1 MTFAG
6 LVYHA
11 DSSLCVKIFP
21 AGLHNK
27 IDWDTVVFSEGKFDF
42 FSFKEKQAKEN
53 YIDYCQN
60 TELNINPLRLKETV
74 RYKCVVSYEGK
85 KEDDASTRFN
95 PHLRNESNKLL
106 KIERD
111 DDSSL
116 TFQYINYLGKTELL
130 FNDKD
135 GEHSLCFEVVP
146 DKINYEDDYVRLTEE
161 IAEECSTLLLDYTS
175 PTSLNFQQD
184 PSKESNILEQFIF
197 LRQFCF
203 SDNLE
208 SLFASIKRNPDR
220 ILIREEELKP
230 FGSGIPSGKFFSNP
244 FSHSR
249 GWMKTADDT
258 YLPSEVATIHKY
270 DSYDT
275 SANRF
280 IKFALITFSEVCS
293 KVLEKVSIDKNGSEY
308 FSEASKILNQ
318 IDDILNDSFFDDI
331 NELSIMPVN
340 NQVLEKRE
348 GYNQIFNA
356 FSMVDLALKL
366 NWKGKE
372 DVYSGEAKNTAL
384 LYEYWL
390 VFKIIAI
397 LKNLGA
403 EFDLDLEKD
412 TDVNHML
419 SIKNGLLVS
428 IKEGETSL
436 ISALLK
442 DRNMKIKFYYNK
454 TFSKKD
460 FDGTDYQ
467 GSYSRPFRPD
477 YTLSIFPSIYNEK
490 QAIEAGEVSFIHF
503 DAKYRVSD
511 ITSLFGKENQ
521 DTNDFDDEKKN
532 ETMNTYNRGDLL
544 KMHTYNDAIRKT
556 IGSYVL
562 FPGVSQEGKKFNIY
576 DELLPGVG
584 AFAIRPGDK
593 ERTGEKQIEKFIND
607 VIVFKSYASSR
618 QYRKEFF
625 DNIVIKSPST
635 PLQDEKEA
643 LLKYES
649 NKPTYIMC
657 GMIRNDYIKY
667 LNEKHILP
675 RNADDKDY
683 KLINN
688 TEELLFYYHAIKDS
702 VVYALHANTSD
713 AKYFCGSQ
721 TDFGKTAFIKL
732 EDWTADIVKSE
743 LVSSE
748 KLKERLY
755 QNCEYRLE
763 NPKAD
768 FYYLVTLNNV
778 KWHGN
783 EIAGT
788 VYKAYENIGNM
799 AASPYSPKIIEVK
812 K

>member
-1 MTFAG
+1 MEKGFSKFKQIKISRADDDKCNLILYSVYEKDSAFTFIDSING
-6 LVYHA
+6 FEVYGVPCTGN
-11 DSSLCVKIFP
+11 DEKERRVLFEYDKNTSGIFEKLRLYETKNYFCEYDENISIKIENENELAP
-21 AGLHNK
+21 LR
-27 IDWDTVVFSEGKFDF
+27 SGKNQ
-42 FSFKEKQAKEN
+42 FSFK
-53 YIDYCQN
+53 
-60 TELNINPLRLKETV
+60 V
-74 RYKCVVSYEGK
+74 
-85 KEDDASTRFN
+85 
-95 PHLRNESNKLL
+95 
-106 KIERD
+106 
-111 DDSSL
+111 
-116 TFQYINYLGKTELL
+116 INYLGKSA
-130 FNDKD
+130 F
-135 GEHSLCFEVVP
+135 HFESKGKCYSFP
-146 DKINYEDDYVRLTEE
+146 FEIIPLKISYEDDYVKLTDD
-161 IAEECSTLLLDYTS
+161 IAELCSQLLLDFSS
-175 PTSLNFQQD
+175 PANLNFHHNFDEQKK
-184 PSKESNILEQFIF
+184 SSLEMFLFIRKFCSSENIDYIMQ
-197 LRQFCF
+197 C
-203 SDNLE
+203 
-208 SLFASIKRNPDR
+208 IKANPDR
-220 ILIREEELKP
+220 ILVHENEFKP
-230 FGSGIPSGKFFSNP
+230 YGTAPVSKNFYTNP
-244 FSHSR
+244 FSNSKNLYKQEN
-249 GWMKTADDT
+249 GSF
-258 YLPSEVATIHKY
+258 LPEQITTCRKY
-270 DSYDT
+270 DSYNT
-275 SANRF
+275 PANQF
-280 IKFALITFSEVCS
+280 VKFAFIYFIQVCQNLIDT
-293 KVLEKVSIDKNGSEY
+293 LEGNYTYKN
-308 FSEASKILNQ
+308 EAVYLKQSLENIL
-318 IDDILNDSFFDDI
+318 LDSFFYDVQDLASLPI
-331 NELSIMPVN
+331 N
-340 NQVLEKRE
+340 NQVLQKRE
-348 GYNQIFNA
+348 GYSQIFNA
-356 FSMVDLALKL
+356 FNMLDLAMQLDWEGEK
-366 NWKGKE
+366 K
-372 DVYSGEAKNTAL
+372 VYEGQARNVAL

-390 VFKIIAI
+390 VFKLIEI

-419 SIKNGLLVS
+419 SVKNGLLVS

-460 FDGTDYQ
+460 FDGTNYQ

-511 ITSLFGKENQ
+511 ITALFGKENQ
-521 DTNDFDDEKKN
+521 NNEDFEDEKKN

-562 FPGVSQEGKKFNIY
+562 YPGTSQEGKKFNIY

-593 ERTGEKQIEKFIND
+593 ERTGEKQIEKFISD

-625 DNIVIKSPST
+625 DNIVIKSPSA

-643 LLKYES
+643 LLKYEEK
-649 NKPTYIMC
+649 KPIYIMC
-657 GMIRNDYIKY
+657 GMIRNDYITY

-675 RNADDKDY
+675 RNENDRNY
-683 KLINN
+683 KLINSG
-688 TEELLFYYHAIKDS
+688 EGLLFYYHAIKDN

-713 AKYFCGSQ
+713 AKQFCGSQ
-721 TDFGKTAFIKL
+721 SDFGKTSFIRL

-743 LVSSE
+743 LVSAE

-755 QNCEYRLE
+755 QNCEYKLD

-799 AASPYSPKIIEVK
+799 AASPYSPKIIELK
-812 K
+812 NK

>member
-1 MTFAG
+1 MEKEF
-6 LVYHA
+6 
-11 DSSLCVKIFP
+11 SKFKQIKISLSDNHECI
-21 AGLHNK
+21 
-27 IDWDTVVFSEGKFDF
+27 
-42 FSFKEKQAKEN
+42 
-53 YIDYCQN
+53 
-60 TELNINPLRLKETV
+60 LRLYSIYEKEPDFIFIDSINGFDVYGVPCTENDENE
-74 RYKCVVSYEGK
+74 RRTLFEYNKNPSGIFEKLRLYETK
-85 KEDDASTRFN
+85 NYFCEYDENCS
-95 PHLRNESNKLL
+95 L
-106 KIERD
+106 KIENENELAPLR
-111 DDSSL
+111 SGENQIS
-116 TFQYINYLGKTELL
+116 FKVVNYLGKSA
-130 FNDKD
+130 F
-135 GEHSLCFEVVP
+135 HFENNGKYYSFP
-146 DKINYEDDYVRLTEE
+146 FEIIPLKISYEDDYVKLTDD
-161 IAEECSTLLLDYTS
+161 IAELCSQLLLDYSS
-175 PTSLNFQQD
+175 PANLYFHHKLNEQKKSSLEMFLFIRKFC
-184 PSKESNILEQFIF
+184 SSENIDYIMQ
-197 LRQFCF
+197 C
-203 SDNLE
+203 
-208 SLFASIKRNPDR
+208 IKANPDR
-220 ILIREEELKP
+220 ILVHENEFKP
-230 FGSGIPSGKFFSNP
+230 YGTAPISKSFFTNP
-244 FSHSR
+244 FSNSKNWYKQENGSFMPKQITTCR
-249 GWMKTADDT
+249 
-258 YLPSEVATIHKY
+258 KY
-270 DSYDT
+270 DSYNT
-275 SANRF
+275 PANQF
-280 IKFALITFSEVCS
+280 LKFAFMYFNQVCQNLIDT
-293 KVLEKVSIDKNGSEY
+293 LEGNYTYKN
-308 FSEASKILNQ
+308 EAVYLKQALENILL
-318 IDDILNDSFFDDI
+318 DPFFNDVQDLTSLPI
-331 NELSIMPVN
+331 N
-340 NQVLEKRE
+340 NQVLQKRE
-348 GYNQIFNA
+348 GYAQVFNA
-356 FSMVDLALKL
+356 FNMLDLAMQLDWEGEK
-366 NWKGKE
+366 K
-372 DVYSGEAKNTAL
+372 VYEGQARNVAL

-390 VFKIIAI
+390 VFKLIEI

-412 TDVNHML
+412 TDVKHML

-442 DRNMKIKFYYNK
+442 DRNMKIMFYYNK

-460 FDGTDYQ
+460 FDGTNYQ

-521 DTNDFDDEKKN
+521 NATDFDDEKKN

-562 FPGVSQEGKKFNIY
+562 YPGISQEEKKFNVY

-593 ERTGEKQIEKFIND
+593 KRTGEKQIEKFISD

-625 DNIVIKSPST
+625 DNIIIKSPST

-649 NKPTYIMC
+649 NKPIYIMC

-675 RNADDKDY
+675 RNADDKGY

-688 TEELLFYYHAIKDS
+688 TEELLFYYHAIKDN
-702 VVYALHANTSD
+702 VVYALHANTSV

-721 TDFGKTAFIKL
+721 TDFGKTSFIKL
-732 EDWTADIVKSE
+732 EDWTANIVKSE
-743 LVSSE
+743 LVSAE

>member
-1 MTFAG
+1 MEKGFSKFKQIKISRADDDKCNLILYSVYEKDSAFTFIDSING
-6 LVYHA
+6 FEVYGVPCTGN
-11 DSSLCVKIFP
+11 DEKERRVLFEYDKNTSGIFEKLRLYETKNYFCEYDENISIKIENENELAP
-21 AGLHNK
+21 LR
-27 IDWDTVVFSEGKFDF
+27 SGKNQI
-42 FSFKEKQAKEN
+42 SFK
-53 YIDYCQN
+53 
-60 TELNINPLRLKETV
+60 
-74 RYKCVVSYEGK
+74 VV
-85 KEDDASTRFN
+85 
-95 PHLRNESNKLL
+95 
-106 KIERD
+106 
-111 DDSSL
+111 
-116 TFQYINYLGKTELL
+116 NYLGKSA
-130 FNDKD
+130 F
-135 GEHSLCFEVVP
+135 HFESKGKCYSFP
-146 DKINYEDDYVRLTEE
+146 FEIIPLKISYEDDYVKLTDD
-161 IAEECSTLLLDYTS
+161 IAELCSQLLLDFSS
-175 PTSLNFQQD
+175 PANLNFHHNFDEQKK
-184 PSKESNILEQFIF
+184 SSLEMFLFIRKFCSSENIDYIMQ
-197 LRQFCF
+197 C
-203 SDNLE
+203 
-208 SLFASIKRNPDR
+208 IKSNPDR
-220 ILIREEELKP
+220 ILVHENEFKP
-230 FGSGIPSGKFFSNP
+230 YGTAPVSKNFFTNP
-244 FSHSR
+244 FSNSKNWYKQDN
-249 GWMKTADDT
+249 GFF
-258 YLPSEVATIHKY
+258 LPEQITTCRKY
-270 DSYDT
+270 DSYNT
-275 SANRF
+275 PANQF
-280 IKFALITFSEVCS
+280 VKFAFIYFIQVCQNLIDT
-293 KVLEKVSIDKNGSEY
+293 LEGNYTYKN
-308 FSEASKILNQ
+308 EAVYLKQSLENIL
-318 IDDILNDSFFDDI
+318 LDSFFYDVQDLASLPI
-331 NELSIMPVN
+331 N
-340 NQVLEKRE
+340 NQVLQKRE
-348 GYNQIFNA
+348 GYSQIFNA
-356 FSMVDLALKL
+356 FNMLDLAMQLDWGGEK
-366 NWKGKE
+366 K
-372 DVYSGEAKNTAL
+372 VYEGQARNVAL

-390 VFKIIAI
+390 VFKLIEI

-460 FDGTDYQ
+460 FDGTNYQ

-511 ITSLFGKENQ
+511 ITALFGKENQ
-521 DTNDFDDEKKN
+521 NNEDFEDEKKN

-562 FPGVSQEGKKFNIY
+562 YPGTSQEGKKFNIY

-593 ERTGEKQIEKFIND
+593 ERTGEKQIEKFISD

-625 DNIVIKSPST
+625 DNIIIKSPST

-643 LLKYES
+643 LLKYEEK
-649 NKPTYIMC
+649 KPIYIMC

-667 LNEKHILP
+667 LNEKHMLP
-675 RNADDKDY
+675 KNQDDNDFT
-683 KLINN
+683 LFNN
-688 TEELLFYYHAIKDS
+688 TKELLFYYHAIKDN

-713 AKYFCGSQ
+713 AKQFCGSQ
-721 TDFGKTAFIKL
+721 SDFGKTSFIKL

-743 LVSSE
+743 LVSAE

-755 QNCEYRLE
+755 QNCEYKLE

-799 AASPYSPKIIEVK
+799 AASPYSPKIIELK
-812 K
+812 NK

>member
-1 MTFAG
+1 MEKGFSKFKQIKISRADDDKCNLILYSVYEKDSAFTFIDSING
-6 LVYHA
+6 FEVYGVPCTGN
-11 DSSLCVKIFP
+11 DEKERRVLFEYDKNTSGIFEKLRLYETKNYFCEYDENISIKIENENELAP
-21 AGLHNK
+21 LR
-27 IDWDTVVFSEGKFDF
+27 SGKNQI
-42 FSFKEKQAKEN
+42 SFK
-53 YIDYCQN
+53 
-60 TELNINPLRLKETV
+60 
-74 RYKCVVSYEGK
+74 VV
-85 KEDDASTRFN
+85 
-95 PHLRNESNKLL
+95 
-106 KIERD
+106 
-111 DDSSL
+111 
-116 TFQYINYLGKTELL
+116 NYLGKSA
-130 FNDKD
+130 FY
-135 GEHSLCFEVVP
+135 FESKGKCYSFP
-146 DKINYEDDYVRLTEE
+146 FEIIPLKISYEDDYVKLTDD
-161 IAEECSTLLLDYTS
+161 IAELCSQLLLDFSS
-175 PTSLNFQQD
+175 PANLNFHHNFDEQKK
-184 PSKESNILEQFIF
+184 SSLEMFLFIRKFCSSENIDYIMQ
-197 LRQFCF
+197 C
-203 SDNLE
+203 
-208 SLFASIKRNPDR
+208 IKSNPDR
-220 ILIREEELKP
+220 ILVHENEFKP
-230 FGSGIPSGKFFSNP
+230 YGTAPVSKNFFTNP
-244 FSHSR
+244 FSNSKNWYKQDN
-249 GWMKTADDT
+249 GFF
-258 YLPSEVATIHKY
+258 LPEQITTCRKY
-270 DSYDT
+270 DSYNT
-275 SANRF
+275 PANQF
-280 IKFALITFSEVCS
+280 VKFAFIYFIQVCQNLIDT
-293 KVLEKVSIDKNGSEY
+293 LEGNYTYKN
-308 FSEASKILNQ
+308 EAVYLKQSLENIL
-318 IDDILNDSFFDDI
+318 LDSFFYDVQDLASLPI
-331 NELSIMPVN
+331 N
-340 NQVLEKRE
+340 NQVLQKRE
-348 GYNQIFNA
+348 GYSQIFNA
-356 FSMVDLALKL
+356 FNMLDLAMQLDWGGEK
-366 NWKGKE
+366 K
-372 DVYSGEAKNTAL
+372 VYEGQARNVAL

-390 VFKIIAI
+390 VFKLIEI

-460 FDGTDYQ
+460 FDGTNYQ

-511 ITSLFGKENQ
+511 ITALFGKENQ
-521 DTNDFDDEKKN
+521 NNEDFEDEKKN

-562 FPGVSQEGKKFNIY
+562 YPGTSQEGKKFNIY

-593 ERTGEKQIEKFIND
+593 ERTGEKQIEKFISD

-625 DNIVIKSPST
+625 DNIIIKSPST

-643 LLKYES
+643 LLKYEEK
-649 NKPTYIMC
+649 KPIYIMC

-667 LNEKHILP
+667 LNEKHMLP
-675 RNADDKDY
+675 KNQDDNDFT
-683 KLINN
+683 LFNN
-688 TEELLFYYHAIKDS
+688 TKELLFYYHAIKDN

-713 AKYFCGSQ
+713 AKQFCGSQ
-721 TDFGKTAFIKL
+721 SDFGKTSFIKL

-743 LVSSE
+743 LVSAE

-755 QNCEYRLE
+755 QNCEYKLE

-799 AASPYSPKIIEVK
+799 AASPYSPKIIELK
-812 K
+812 NK

>member
-1 MTFAG
+1 MEKGFSKFKQIKISRADDDKCNLILYSVYEKDSAFTFIDSING
-6 LVYHA
+6 FEVYGVPCTGN
-11 DSSLCVKIFP
+11 DEKERRVLFEYDKNTSGIFEKLRLYETKNYFCEYDENISIKIENENELAP
-21 AGLHNK
+21 LR
-27 IDWDTVVFSEGKFDF
+27 SGKNQ
-42 FSFKEKQAKEN
+42 FSFK
-53 YIDYCQN
+53 
-60 TELNINPLRLKETV
+60 V
-74 RYKCVVSYEGK
+74 
-85 KEDDASTRFN
+85 
-95 PHLRNESNKLL
+95 
-106 KIERD
+106 
-111 DDSSL
+111 
-116 TFQYINYLGKTELL
+116 INYLGKSA
-130 FNDKD
+130 F
-135 GEHSLCFEVVP
+135 HFESKGKCYSFP
-146 DKINYEDDYVRLTEE
+146 FEIIPLKISYEDDYVKLTDD
-161 IAEECSTLLLDYTS
+161 IAELCSQLLLDFSS
-175 PTSLNFQQD
+175 PANLNFHHNFDEQKK
-184 PSKESNILEQFIF
+184 SSLEMFLFIRKFCSSENIDYIMQ
-197 LRQFCF
+197 C
-203 SDNLE
+203 
-208 SLFASIKRNPDR
+208 IKSNPDR
-220 ILIREEELKP
+220 ILVHENEFKP
-230 FGSGIPSGKFFSNP
+230 YGTAPVSKNFFTNP
-244 FSHSR
+244 FSNSKNWYKQDN
-249 GWMKTADDT
+249 GFF
-258 YLPSEVATIHKY
+258 LPEQITTCRKY
-270 DSYDT
+270 DSYNT
-275 SANRF
+275 PANQF
-280 IKFALITFSEVCS
+280 VKFAFIYFIQVCQNLIDT
-293 KVLEKVSIDKNGSEY
+293 LEGNYTYKN
-308 FSEASKILNQ
+308 EAVYLKQSLENIL
-318 IDDILNDSFFDDI
+318 LDSFFYDVQDLASLPI
-331 NELSIMPVN
+331 N
-340 NQVLEKRE
+340 NQVLQKRE
-348 GYNQIFNA
+348 GYSQIFNA
-356 FSMVDLALKL
+356 FNMLDLAMQLDWGGEK
-366 NWKGKE
+366 K
-372 DVYSGEAKNTAL
+372 VYEGQARNVAL

-390 VFKIIAI
+390 VFKLIEI

-419 SIKNGLLVS
+419 SIRNGLLVS

-460 FDGTDYQ
+460 FDGTNYQ

-511 ITSLFGKENQ
+511 ITALFGKENQ
-521 DTNDFDDEKKN
+521 NNEDFEDEKKN
-532 ETMNTYNRGDLL
+532 DTMNTYNRGDLL

-562 FPGVSQEGKKFNIY
+562 YPGTSQEGKKFNIY

-593 ERTGEKQIEKFIND
+593 ERTGEKQIEKFISD

-625 DNIVIKSPST
+625 DNIIIKSPST

-643 LLKYES
+643 LLKYEEK
-649 NKPTYIMC
+649 KPIYIMC

-667 LNEKHILP
+667 LNEKHMLP
-675 RNADDKDY
+675 KNQDDNDFT
-683 KLINN
+683 LFNN
-688 TEELLFYYHAIKDS
+688 TKELLFYYHAIKDN

-713 AKYFCGSQ
+713 AKQFCGSQ
-721 TDFGKTAFIKL
+721 SDFGKTSFIKL

-743 LVSSE
+743 LVSAE

-755 QNCEYRLE
+755 QNCEYKLE
-763 NPKAD
+763 NLQAD

-799 AASPYSPKIIEVK
+799 AASPYSPKIIELK
-812 K
+812 NK

>member
-1 MTFAG
+1 MEKEFSKFKQIKISRADDDKCN
-6 LVYHA
+6 LILYSVYEKNLA
-11 DSSLCVKIFP
+11 FKFIDSINGFEVYGVPCTGNDEKERRVLFEYDKNTSGIFEKLRLYETKNYFCEYDENISIKIENENELAP
-21 AGLHNK
+21 LR
-27 IDWDTVVFSEGKFDF
+27 SGKNQI
-42 FSFKEKQAKEN
+42 SFK
-53 YIDYCQN
+53 
-60 TELNINPLRLKETV
+60 
-74 RYKCVVSYEGK
+74 VV
-85 KEDDASTRFN
+85 
-95 PHLRNESNKLL
+95 
-106 KIERD
+106 
-111 DDSSL
+111 
-116 TFQYINYLGKTELL
+116 NYLGKSA
-130 FNDKD
+130 F
-135 GEHSLCFEVVP
+135 HFESKGKCYSFP
-146 DKINYEDDYVRLTEE
+146 FEIIPLKISYEDDYVKLTDD
-161 IAEECSTLLLDYTS
+161 IAELCSQLLLDFSS
-175 PTSLNFQQD
+175 PANLNFHHNFDEQKK
-184 PSKESNILEQFIF
+184 SSLEMFLFIRKFCSSENIDYIMQ
-197 LRQFCF
+197 C
-203 SDNLE
+203 
-208 SLFASIKRNPDR
+208 IKANPDR
-220 ILIREEELKP
+220 ILVHENEFKP
-230 FGSGIPSGKFFSNP
+230 YGTAPVSKNFYTNP
-244 FSHSR
+244 FSNSKNWYKQEN
-249 GWMKTADDT
+249 GSF
-258 YLPSEVATIHKY
+258 LPEQITTCRKY
-270 DSYDT
+270 DSYNT
-275 SANRF
+275 PANQF
-280 IKFALITFSEVCS
+280 VKFAFIYFIQVCQNLIDT
-293 KVLEKVSIDKNGSEY
+293 LEGNYTYKN
-308 FSEASKILNQ
+308 EAVYLKQSLENIL
-318 IDDILNDSFFDDI
+318 LDSFFYDVQDLASLPI
-331 NELSIMPVN
+331 N
-340 NQVLEKRE
+340 NQVLQKRE
-348 GYNQIFNA
+348 GYSQIFNA
-356 FSMVDLALKL
+356 FNMLDLAMQLDWEGEK
-366 NWKGKE
+366 K
-372 DVYSGEAKNTAL
+372 VYEGQARNVAL

-390 VFKIIAI
+390 VFKLIEI

-460 FDGTDYQ
+460 FDGTNYQ

-511 ITSLFGKENQ
+511 ITALFGKENQ
-521 DTNDFDDEKKN
+521 NNEDFEDEKKN

-562 FPGVSQEGKKFNIY
+562 YPGTSQEGKKFNIY

-593 ERTGEKQIEKFIND
+593 ERTGEKQIEKFISD

-625 DNIVIKSPST
+625 DNIIIKSPST
-635 PLQDEKEA
+635 PINDDKEV
-643 LLKYES
+643 LLKYEQ
-649 NKPTYIMC
+649 NKPVYVMC

-675 RNADDKDY
+675 RNENDRDY
-683 KLINN
+683 KLINSG
-688 TEELLFYYHAIKDS
+688 EELLFYYHAIKDN

-713 AKYFCGSQ
+713 AKQFCGSQ
-721 TDFGKTAFIKL
+721 SDFGKTSFIKL

-743 LVSSE
+743 LVSAE

-755 QNCEYRLE
+755 QNCEYKLE
-763 NPKAD
+763 NPQAD

-799 AASPYSPKIIEVK
+799 AASPYSPKIIELK
-812 K
+812 NK